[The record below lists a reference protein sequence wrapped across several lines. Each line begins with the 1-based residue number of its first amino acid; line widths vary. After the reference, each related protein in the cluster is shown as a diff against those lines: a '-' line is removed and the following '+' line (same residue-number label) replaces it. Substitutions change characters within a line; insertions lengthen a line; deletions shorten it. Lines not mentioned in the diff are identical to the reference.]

1 MEHLDVTG
9 VLCFLVGCMAKLHRQ
24 EQAVFHNVMCRRTR
38 RILIQPERLNLP
50 EIVFITEKKSVHVD
64 GFIFVMQPKY
74 F

>member
-1 MEHLDVTG
+1 MAAVQMEHLDVTD

-50 EIVFITEKKSVHVD
+50 EIVFITEKNLSMWT
-64 GFIFVMQPKY
+64 GLFL
-74 F
+74 